1 MNRIIFA
8 ALLALAVT
16 STGVASATIIQS
28 GNLNIISDAGNP
40 SNGLRFLDMTFSTG
54 RTEAGALA
62 NAQATYADARLAT
75 PAEFNDLFV
84 AAGVAYSSS
93 YTAAEGFTTGP
104 SIGLT
109 TSGDAGVTS
118 LLTTLGLTFPNGT
131 IIWTDPDDSNDE
143 TTTRDIIYLKHP
155 SAEAVTWQTG
165 ITPSWQSAGW
175 LLVSEVPE
183 PSTFSMV
190 ALGALALGFRRR
202 RSRACSPR
210 RAAASAS

>member
-1 MNRIIFA
+1 MNRIILA
-8 ALLALAVT
+8 ALLAFAVT
-16 STGVASATIIQS
+16 STGVASATLIQS
-28 GNLNIISDAGNP
+28 GNLNIIDDAGNP
-40 SNGLRFLDMTFSTG
+40 SNGLRFLDMTFSIG
-54 RTEAGALA
+54 LTEAAALA

-75 PAEFNDLFV
+75 PAEFTDLFA

-93 YTAAEGFTTGP
+93 YTAADGFTTGP

-109 TSGDAGVTS
+109 ASGDAGVEL
-118 LLTTLGLTFPNGT
+118 LLTTLGLTFANGT

-143 TTTRDIIYLKHP
+143 ATTRDIIYLKHP
-155 SAEAVTWQTG
+155 GAEALTWQTG

-190 ALGALALGFRRR
+190 ALGTLLLGLRRR
-202 RSRACSPR
+202 R
-210 RAAASAS
+210 AAVG